1 MTSRRIDKVIDCG
14 GARAAGPKE
23 PNMPATIG
31 RRIGRLLAAGV
42 LLPLLLLGGRGGWAG
57 RTAAPAAD
65 AAGAS
70 REETRSYRILFQEE
84 IYSYQ
89 VFAPRGYRSRPPG
102 PAIVLLH
109 GAGGNGQA
117 SIAEWQDLANEQGV
131 LLVAPTLLYGPK
143 FEPVIPTLLR
153 AILAEVRSA
162 WKPDPRRIYIF
173 GHSAGGVLT
182 FDTAML
188 DGDCFAAA
196 AVHAAVIYPN
206 YDWILGRAKRR
217 IPIAY
222 YIGDRDQFFPLAAA
236 RRTRDLLTA
245 AGFPLHYLEMP
256 GHDHDYRAV
265 APQVNRDAWAYLSQ
279 QILPD

>member
-1 MTSRRIDKVIDCG
+1 MASHRVHKVIDCG
-14 GARAAGPKE
+14 GVGAVGR
-23 PNMPATIG
+23 NMPATIR
-31 RRIGRLLAAGV
+31 RRIGRLLAAGL
-42 LLPLLLLGGRGGWAG
+42 LLPLLLGGRGGWAG
-57 RTAAPAAD
+57 RTAAAD
-65 AAGAS
+65 AAGES
-70 REETRSYRILFQEE
+70 REETRGYRILFQEE

-102 PAIVLLH
+102 PARPAIVLLH

-117 SIAEWQDLANEQGV
+117 SIAEWRDLASEQGV

-162 WKPDPRRIYIF
+162 WKPDPRRVYIF

-206 YDWILGRAKRR
+206 YDWILGRARRR

-236 RRTRDLLTA
+236 RRTRDLLAA

-265 APQVNRDAWAYLSQ
+265 APQVNRDAWAFLSQ